1 MREIDSIDEFKHVI
15 KFWKLDLCSCRL
27 CKVYLQSI
35 WHLQSAN
42 NNNNDNSNNNN
53 NNNNNN
59 NKNTYMS
66 RKIRISGSFFPFVL
80 RCTFTFP
87 RLVICWDLWN
97 LFEV

>member
-42 NNNNDNSNNNN
+42 NDNNNNSNNNN
-53 NNNNNN
+53 NNNNN
-59 NKNTYMS
+59 TYIYTKIHICLGKSEYHDRFS
-66 RKIRISGSFFPFVL
+66 RLSYVVHLLF
-80 RCTFTFP
+80 
-87 RLVICWDLWN
+87 LV
-97 LFEV
+97 